1 MVLAASHWPDPA
13 PVAFLALPVVNPT
26 RRIMVIDDEEM
37 ILGVVSSILNTL
49 GYECASHLPARPR

>member
-1 MVLAASHWPDPA
+1 
-13 PVAFLALPVVNPT
+13 
-26 RRIMVIDDEEM
+26 VIDDEEM